1 MWRTAALLSFSLS
14 LALLTGCHA
23 DTPTAPATDPK
34 LSTSPPP
41 TNNNPDPTNRDCAAI
56 SDPAQAED
64 CRLWKSVAAAKKKH
78 NSDNVVKHSPGSIQQ
93 P

>member
-1 MWRTAALLSFSLS
+1 MRRTTARLSIS
-14 LALLTGCHA
+14 LALCFIVGCHG
-23 DTPTAPATDPK
+23 DAPKASVADPK
-34 LSTSPPP
+34 ASKSPPP
-41 TNNNPDPTNRDCAAI
+41 TNANPDPTNKDCAAI

-64 CRLWKSVAAAKKKH
+64 CRLWKSVAEARRKH